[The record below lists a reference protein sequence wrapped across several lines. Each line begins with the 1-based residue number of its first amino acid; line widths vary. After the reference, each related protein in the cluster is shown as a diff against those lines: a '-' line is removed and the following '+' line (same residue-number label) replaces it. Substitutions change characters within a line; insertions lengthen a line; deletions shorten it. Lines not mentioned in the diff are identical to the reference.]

1 LKARGFHGKFSA
13 AFAAFAAFAVAIFAE
28 PSFLPDWAFF
38 GRSFPAVA
46 HSNAA

>member
-1 LKARGFHGKFSA
+1 LKARGFHGKFS
-13 AFAAFAAFAVAIFAE
+13 AAFAAFAVAIFAE